1 MKDKLLIY
9 QGDPCTMRLDDPKIQ
24 TLPDVKEHGAE
35 LCPYHTDRRQCSLPR
50 YGCVRV
56 AGLKV
61 ARYLLLFY
69 GEASQRTLA
78 LEVEEFRQRAPLP
91 PRQLEA
97 YVDTP
102 NYHLRQVTDPQLV
115 VQRVS
120 EYASAVLDL
129 KPGERV
135 FRASDEGTPPLKEP
149 GAELT
154 SVEGAGSTT
163 EPSKVAS

>member
-9 QGDPCTMRLDDPKIQ
+9 QGDPCTMRLEDQQVQ
-24 TLPDVKEHGAE
+24 TVEQVRDYGIDVCRYFA
-35 LCPYHTDRRQCSLPR
+35 DRRQCSLPR

-61 ARYLLLFY
+61 ARYVLLFY
-69 GEASQRTLA
+69 AEASEHTLA
-78 LEVEEFRQRAPLP
+78 MEVEEFRQRAPLP
-91 PRQLEA
+91 TAGVEA

-102 NYHLRQVTDPQLV
+102 EHLYRRITDPVLV

-135 FRASDEGTPPLKEP
+135 FRASEEP
-149 GAELT
+149 VPSPQAPGLAAPQIEMPRQA
-154 SVEGAGSTT
+154 AGSR
-163 EPSKVAS
+163 